1 VSSRPDPLARP
12 VRPGDRLGRAGA
24 SLGRGARR
32 LAGDARV
39 HTAVALAAII
49 AVGAA
54 VRIWALGGLS
64 FALGS
69 DDSRYVA
76 VAQNLAA
83 GNLPA
88 GDGEWFGARAVFL
101 WPVALVFRIAG
112 ADDYRAVVWP
122 LACSLLS
129 ILAAFL
135 IGRELMGRRA
145 GLVASGLVALAPVEI
160 IWATRLRPD
169 AVMPAFVALAVWAA
183 LRSRRSAHR
192 ATWWLVAAGGLT
204 GAAWSARE
212 TALVMAPV
220 VMAAAWPVIRTSW
233 RGVAAYATGLLAIPL
248 AEVVVFAFD
257 GRPLWPLTAT
267 AGAGSYRSPLEGLE
281 RTTAYISQLVTHV
294 GDPRSPLF
302 LILPAVL
309 IAGSVA
315 LARGTRAAILPA
327 AWLAW
332 GVLYLE
338 VATLASVDKPIRFLT
353 LLTVPTALLIA
364 IALDG
369 RGSPLLIAAL
379 AVITVAVI
387 QPRVQAGHRNT
398 NVVLVSAV
406 AARMRELPRAP
417 ILAEDYTWWAKLN
430 AFLPQ
435 GRLPVPRVIDPAYLD
450 DEERAR
456 GRRLLPLP
464 DPADYRG
471 GYVVTGPVR
480 EVAGWPDNWAG
491 ARRRITAQVPRGE
504 LTRVAVVGRATI
516 WRWDG

>member
-1 VSSRPDPLARP
+1 VSTRRDPLTR
-12 VRPGDRLGRAGA
+12 RAGP
-24 SLGRGARR
+24 GER
-32 LAGDARV
+32 LRSILADARL
-39 HTAVALAAII
+39 HTAMMLAVIV

-54 VRIWALGGLS
+54 LRIWALGGLS

-83 GNLPA
+83 GSLPQ
-88 GDGEWFGARAVFL
+88 GDAEWFGARAVFL
-101 WPVALVFRIAG
+101 WPVALIFRLAG
-112 ADDYRAVVWP
+112 ADDYRAVAWP

-129 ILAAFL
+129 IVAAFL
-135 IGRELMGRRA
+135 IGRELVGRRP
-145 GLVASGLVALAPVEI
+145 GLVAAGLVALAPIEI

-183 LRSRRSAHR
+183 LRSRRSTGR
-192 ATWWLVAAGGLT
+192 AGWWLAGAGVLS

-212 TALVMAPV
+212 AAIVMVPV
-220 VMAAAWPVIRTSW
+220 VVLAAWPSIRASW
-233 RGVAAYATGLLAIPL
+233 RRVAAYAGGLVAIPL

-267 AGAGSYRSPLEGLE
+267 AGAGSYRSPLAGLE
-281 RTTAYISQLVTHV
+281 RTTSYISQLVTQV

-302 LILPAVL
+302 LVLPVVL

-315 LARGTRAAILPA
+315 LARGLRAAALPA

-332 GVLYLE
+332 GALYLE
-338 VATLASVDKPIRFLT
+338 IATLASVDKPARFLT
-353 LLTVPTALLIA
+353 LLTVPAALLIA

-369 RGSPLLIAAL
+369 RCSPLLLAGL
-379 AVITVAVI
+379 AVITVVVM
-387 QPRVQAGHRNT
+387 QPRVQAGHRGT
-398 NVVLVSAV
+398 NVVLLSAV
-406 AARMRELPRAP
+406 TARMRDLPRAP
-417 ILAEDYTWWAKLN
+417 VLSADYTWWAKLN

-435 GRLPVPRVIDPAYLD
+435 GRLPVPRVVDPAYLD
-450 DEERAR
+450 GAQRAEA
-456 GRRLLPLP
+456 RRLTPLP
-464 DPADYRG
+464 DPRDYRG

-480 EVAGWPDNWAG
+480 EVPGWPDNWST
-491 ARRRITAQVPRGE
+491 ARARIATGVPRDQ
-504 LTRVAVVGRATI
+504 LTPVARVGRATI